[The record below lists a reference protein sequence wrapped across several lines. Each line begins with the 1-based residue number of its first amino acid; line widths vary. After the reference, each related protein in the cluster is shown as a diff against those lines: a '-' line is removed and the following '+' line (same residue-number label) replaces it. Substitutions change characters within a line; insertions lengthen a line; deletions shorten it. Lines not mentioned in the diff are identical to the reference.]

1 MKDPINYDHC
11 LYDTDSDDHETH
23 EFLRRSSWDNHHRN
37 LTHLHTK
44 YITPTKPYLLKAQ
57 RFLSRLRLLRRTAWR
72 ATPRPLIL
80 LLKSLLLF
88 LTSILIL
95 TPIFL
100 PSYNNPPIHYSQT
113 LHACRGT
120 SPREG
125 CANLFNEQVF
135 IATILYDKNGKLAS
149 GPFSDRLLRL
159 IRILGPDNVFLSIYE
174 NDSGP
179 KGKAALEE
187 LKSRVPCK
195 HAVTSDD
202 HVSLDNF
209 PTVLLPDGTPR
220 VKRVA
225 YLAELR
231 NRALRPL
238 DQRTKEDRINGV
250 RKFDKVLFLNDIVFD
265 PIDAANLLFGTN
277 VDKQTG
283 RAAYVAACAM
293 DFWFGH
299 RMYDIY
305 AMRDADGYA
314 SYQAI
319 YPFFGERGRGL
330 SRKDVL
336 ESKDAVRVK
345 SCWGG
350 MMAMQ
355 GRYVQNV
362 EEEKPR
368 GKAWE
373 EGVVAGH
380 AIDPGNHTRA
390 DADAD
395 AGAAVTGPVR
405 FRHEPGAYYDACECC
420 LFSAD
425 LTEAAK
431 RQGDLPAG
439 AMKGSESGIYVNPY
453 IRVAYEEG
461 VFKMIHVV
469 RVWEKLIRII
479 YDLQTRLFEP
489 VAQNPWRTVQPGET
503 FEEEIWNGKDW
514 EVVTRVGRPGLFCGV
529 REMQVLR
536 VGGKRAGKSGNN
548 WANTRMPP
556 GQRMEFATWWGEI
569 LPESWRKDYED
580 TPEEEKDE
588 FFYKLYSWDK

>member
-23 EFLRRSSWDNHHRN
+23 EFLRRSSWDDHDRN
-37 LTHLHTK
+37 LTNLHAK

-57 RFLSRLRLLRRTAWR
+57 RFFSRLRLLRRTAWR
-72 ATPRPLIL
+72 ATPRPIIL

-88 LTSILIL
+88 LTSVLIL

-100 PSYNNPPIHYSQT
+100 PSYSNPPIHYART
-113 LHACRGT
+113 THACRGT
-120 SPREG
+120 NPKDG

-135 IATILYDKNGKLAS
+135 LATILYDKSGKLAS

-159 IRILGPDNVFLSIYE
+159 IRILGPENVFLSIYE

-179 KGKAALEE
+179 KGKAALEK

-195 HAVTSDD
+195 HSIVSDE
-202 HVSLDNF
+202 HVSLDDF
-209 PTVLLPDGTPR
+209 PTVTLPDGTRR

-238 DQRTKEDRINGV
+238 DKRSKEDRFGGV
-250 RKFDKVLFLNDIVFD
+250 KKFDKVLFLNDIVFD

-277 VDKQTG
+277 VDQKTG
-283 RAAYVAACAM
+283 RANYVAACAM

-330 SRKDVL
+330 SRRDVL
-336 ESKDAVRVK
+336 ESRDAVRVK

-355 GRYVQNV
+355 GRYVQNA
-362 EEEKPR
+362 EEERPGGR
-368 GKAWE
+368 AWE

-380 AIDPGNHTRA
+380 AIDPGNHTV
-390 DADAD
+390 
-395 AGAAVTGPVR
+395 AVTGPVR

-425 LTEAAK
+425 LTEVAK
-431 RQGDLPAG
+431 KQGDLPAEN
-439 AMKGSESGIYVNPY
+439 MKGSESGIFVNPY
-453 IRVAYEEG
+453 IRVAYDEG
-461 VFKMIHVV
+461 VYKMIHVV
-469 RVWEKLIRII
+469 RVWEKLIRVI
-479 YDLQTRLFEP
+479 YDLQNKWFEP
-489 VAQNPWRTVQPGET
+489 VAQNPWRTVQEGET
-503 FEEEIWNGKDW
+503 FEEEIWNGNEW
-514 EVVTRVGRPGLFCGV
+514 EVRTHVGRPGLFCGV

-556 GQRMEFATWWGEI
+556 GQKMKFATWWGGI
-569 LPESWRKDYED
+569 LPESWRQDYKD
-580 TPEEEKDE
+580 TPEEKKEE